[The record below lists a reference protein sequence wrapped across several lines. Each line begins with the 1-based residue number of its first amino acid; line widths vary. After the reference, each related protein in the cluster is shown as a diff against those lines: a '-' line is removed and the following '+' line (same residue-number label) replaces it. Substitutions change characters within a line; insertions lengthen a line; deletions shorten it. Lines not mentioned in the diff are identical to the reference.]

1 MDRIELRHYLN
12 RFWHVA
18 EVYKNTHK
26 IADINKFYEV
36 DKDWILVFS
45 CVGGSGTG
53 WSKGELIQK
62 IFIGNA
68 EYKKIE
74 IRDND

>member
-12 RFWHVA
+12 RFWMVA

-36 DKDWILVFS
+36 DKDWILVFD
-45 CVGGSGTG
+45 CIGGSGTG
-53 WSKGELIQK
+53 HRKGELIQK

-68 EYKKIE
+68 EFEKIE
-74 IRDND
+74 INE